1 MNISNA
7 RLWSIYPGNRT
18 QQGWLSL
25 TAPACGW
32 FTAST
37 AFLRIWILKVAPI
50 SVLCAMIVAAVL
62 NRGKGRDFY
71 DLMFLLQR
79 TKPDYAFLEQKNG
92 ISNQAQLITELI
104 KKVES
109 TDLSH
114 KRRDFE
120 HLLIEKSD
128 SDRIM
133 WFGDFVRNL

>member
-1 MNISNA
+1 MLFRS
-7 RLWSIYPGNRT
+7 
-18 QQGWLSL
+18 
-25 TAPACGW
+25 
-32 FTAST
+32 
-37 AFLRIWILKVAPI
+37 
-50 SVLCAMIVAAVL
+50 
-62 NRGKGRDFY
+62 Y